1 MEHWERWTPIN
12 GVPSK
17 LYNDTFID
25 SKEGIILE
33 FSDKKDKNK
42 FVVKFEDGVLSYRNT
57 DEGSLL
63 KKLNYLDQ
71 QYGTDFYSEWTLFK
85 VTNSEYINWFLDEC
99 SGIYEQ
105 NQVEHYVFFTPNDII
120 EILTTYTPSVVIR

>member
-1 MEHWERWTPIN
+1 MEHWERWIPIK
-12 GVPSK
+12 GLPSR

-25 SKEGIILE
+25 NKEGIILE
-33 FSDKKDKNK
+33 FSDENDKKKIL
-42 FVVKFEDGVLSYRNT
+42 VKFDEGVLSYRNT

-85 VTNSEYINWFLDEC
+85 VKNSEYIKWFLEES
-99 SGIYEQ
+99 SGIYEP
-105 NQVEHYVFFTPNDII
+105 NQLEHYVFLTPNDVI
-120 EILTTYTPSVVIR
+120 EILTTYTPSIVIK

>member
-1 MEHWERWTPIN
+1 MEHWERWIPIN
-12 GVPSK
+12 GLPSK

-25 SKEGIILE
+25 NKEGIILE
-33 FSDKKDKNK
+33 FSDEKDKSK
-42 FVVKFEDGVLSYRNT
+42 IVVKFEEGVLSYRNT

-85 VTNSEYINWFLDEC
+85 VKNSEYIKWFLEES
-99 SGIYEQ
+99 SGIYEP
-105 NQVEHYVFFTPNDII
+105 NQLEHYVFLTPNDVI
-120 EILTTYTPSVVIR
+120 EILTTYTPSIVIK